1 MKISNLV
8 FKFDSLIETL
18 KKYDKIAIF
27 GHVHPDGDCYG
38 AAIGLREILKT
49 RFPKKEVKTISSGH
63 PLFFDILNESFE
75 EVSDDFLKKSFAIFV
90 DVNNFN
96 RVEDNRYSL
105 CDDYFIID
113 HHMVDEPVDE
123 NKSIID
129 TSFIATCE
137 LIAYLAYKH
146 NYSLSTVA
154 AHALYLGLVTDS
166 NRFLFSPL
174 NERTFLVASYLLSF
188 GVDTERMYKLL
199 YLKEEKDLVL
209 TGYILSRYKKSS
221 NGVLYFIMKEEEL
234 KKLNVKQEEVATR
247 VNLLSNVK
255 GADVFCFIV
264 DGNPVRCEIRSSK
277 RNVRDVARVFGG
289 GGHLH
294 ASGCRLAN
302 IEEAG
307 RLIEALDGLMKEDE

>member
-1 MKISNLV
+1 MKISDLI
-8 FKFDSLIETL
+8 FKFDSLLETL

-49 RFPKKEVKTISSGH
+49 RFPKKEVKAISSGH
-63 PLFFDILNESFE
+63 PLFFDILNEKLDD
-75 EVSDDFLKKSFAIFV
+75 VSTDFLHGAFAIFV

-96 RVEDNRYSL
+96 RVEDNRYSS

-113 HHMVDEPVDE
+113 HHMVDELVDD

-146 NYSLSTVA
+146 NYSLNTVA

-199 YLKEEKDLVL
+199 YLREEKDLIL
-209 TGYILSRYKKSS
+209 SGYILSRYQKSV
-221 NGVLYFIMKEEEL
+221 NGVLYFIMKKEEL
-234 KKLNVKQEEVATR
+234 IALDVKQEEVATR
-247 VNLLSNVK
+247 VNLLSNVRN
-255 GADVFCFIV
+255 ADVFCFII
-264 DGNPVRCEIRSSK
+264 DGDPVRCEIRSSK
-277 RNVRDVARVFGG
+277 RNVRDVARAFGG

-294 ASGCRLAN
+294 ASGCRLAK

-307 RLIEALDGLMKEDE
+307 RLIQALDNLMKEDE